1 MKRNLCDSHHAHEL
15 RPAGWG
21 KRVNLV
27 IQFENRGKLS
37 PGLPRGSHAGC
48 CLCGPPLITPFCHLQ
63 SLQTWIEDSKAH
75 EAPSLSYLQSQGKH
89 GKYINIKFLF
99 LCEIQA
105 LFASR
110 KDNRIK
116 SYSYHLWK
124 KLFLLSSEWSRRS
137 FSLKVVQPAIKPS
150 RQMQRKKCLWFAR
163 SSTCLGCFCV
173 IFSGSPLTG
182 WIADPE
188 ELPHTTHF
196 CFVAVCPPK
205 ARCPYEA
212 LLLWW
217 KRKDECTPRCFC
229 SCSLCMRK
237 IFLAFLTFICVCFC
251 G

>member
-1 MKRNLCDSHHAHEL
+1 MTLYRKSFHNFCICKRNFLIKHRSLFSERKGKHGFHPRTFGKWWFYICCVVMKRNLCDSHHAHEL

-105 LFASR
+105 LFRSR

-137 FSLKVVQPAIKPS
+137 FSLKWFN
-150 RQMQRKKCLWFAR
+150 RQSTFQTDATKKMSMIW
-163 SSTCLGCFCV
+163 
-173 IFSGSPLTG
+173 
-182 WIADPE
+182 
-188 ELPHTTHF
+188 
-196 CFVAVCPPK
+196 
-205 ARCPYEA
+205 
-212 LLLWW
+212 
-217 KRKDECTPRCFC
+217 
-229 SCSLCMRK
+229 
-237 IFLAFLTFICVCFC
+237 
-251 G
+251 